1 MAILKG
7 QWLEG
12 TDDRTAAALAHLQKY
27 GEIEVKGKDGETI
40 NPLEK
45 LFEEAPQLKQS
56 PWLTMI
62 MDNMASKMGEADRKG
77 GGGSGALSLDG
88 INTQIAEIRAKQNVI
103 KEKNPVNFKGDPEFK
118 RHEESLKVLY
128 QKKPA

>member
-1 MAILKG
+1 M
-7 QWLEG
+7 
-12 TDDRTAAALAHLQKY
+12 
-27 GEIEVKGKDGETI
+27 I

-62 MDNMASKMGEADRKG
+62 MDNMAQKMGEAGRKG
-77 GGGSGALSLDG
+77 GGDTGALSLDG
-88 INTQIAEIRAKQNVI
+88 INSQITDIRAKQKAI
-103 KEKNPVNFKGDPEFK
+103 RDENPVNFKGDPQFK
-118 RHEESLKVLY
+118 DYEQKLKVLY